1 MASEYLSDKQ
11 VEEYINK
18 ILGYYTDPIYNEYS
32 WLRRQLAQGLVVAR
46 IDNQL
51 GLVLYGDRHN
61 GRPHAWMLFDDGS
74 TRRARLSKDCLVFGS
89 ISRIYYPP
97 KIRVGTY
104 GVMGAIAKG
113 IRTGRA
119 FRGR

>member
-1 MASEYLSDKQ
+1 
-11 VEEYINK
+11 
-18 ILGYYTDPIYNEYS
+18 
-32 WLRRQLAQGLVVAR
+32 
-46 IDNQL
+46 
-51 GLVLYGDRHN
+51 
-61 GRPHAWMLFDDGS
+61 MLFDDGS
-74 TRRARLSKDCLVFGS
+74 TRRVRLSKDCLVFGS
-89 ISRIYYPP
+89 ISRIYYP